1 MDWYSWYNISCLSI
15 INKSKA
21 KKQTITDS
29 KSIKFVMRPAID
41 SMARRRSC
49 RRWPRRHPPRH
60 VVTPAGR
67 DVRNSVAMT
76 QEAPSPCWQ
85 KHLQRQRER
94 AECCIGVRKPERLN
108 LRGQAARGQAWL
120 HERIPGTPQP
130 AGVTPLGFM
139 CTAGVHCNFILCA
152 AILDRILSNLIF
164 RSWCG

>member
-29 KSIKFVMRPAID
+29 KSIKFIMRPAVD
-41 SMARRRSC
+41 SKARWRSC
-49 RRWPRRHPPRH
+49 RRWPRRNPPGH

-67 DVRNSVAMT
+67 DVRNSVATT
-76 QEAPSPCWQ
+76 QWAQSPCWQ
-85 KHLQRQRER
+85 KHLQRQRRELS
-94 AECCIGVRKPERLN
+94 AASEFVRKPERLN
-108 LRGQAARGQAWL
+108 LRGQAARGSSW
-120 HERIPGTPQP
+120 
-130 AGVTPLGFM
+130 AGLFARAYPRN
-139 CTAGVHCNFILCA
+139 AHASGVHAHCRGHYNFILCA